1 MLSTFD
7 FPPPAAPIKVLLVDD
22 HPLLRAGL
30 ADAIAAQGDMRVV
43 AEAGSGQEAL
53 AAWASFRPDLTIM
66 DLAMPGMCGLQALQ
80 AIRASHPAARVV
92 MLTTF
97 GGDAQVR
104 RALEA
109 GACGFLLKSSLRKEL
124 VEMIRT
130 VYAGQRY
137 ISPEIA
143 QQLASHLGASQLSE
157 REIEVLRCA
166 AAGNANKRIA
176 GQLAISEETV
186 KAHMRSIL
194 AKLDAND
201 RTHAV
206 TIALRRGIITL

>member
-1 MLSTFD
+1 MSIDTL
-7 FPPPAAPIKVLLVDD
+7 PAAGAPIRVLLVDD
-22 HPLLRAGL
+22 HPMLRAGL
-30 ADAIAAQGDMRVV
+30 ADAIAGQPDMQVV
-43 AEAGSGQEAL
+43 AEAGDGREAV
-53 AAWASFRPDLTIM
+53 AAWASVRPDLAIM
-66 DLAMPGMCGLQALQ
+66 DLAMPGMCGLEALQ
-80 AIRASHPAARVV
+80 AIRAQFPAARIV

-109 GACGFLLKSSLRKEL
+109 GASGFLLKSSLRKEL
-124 VEMIRT
+124 VGMIRA
-130 VYAGQRY
+130 VHGGQRY

-143 QQLASHLGASQLSE
+143 QQLASHLGASLLSE
-157 REIEVLRCA
+157 REVEVLQCA

-176 GQLAISEETV
+176 GQLGISEETV

-194 AKLDAND
+194 SKLDAND

-206 TIALRRGIITL
+206 TIALKRGIIGL

>member
-1 MLSTFD
+1 MNIQNAPDTV
-7 FPPPAAPIKVLLVDD
+7 APIRVMLVDD
-22 HPLLRAGL
+22 HPILRGGL
-30 ADAIAAQGDMRVV
+30 AQAIANQADMRVV
-43 AEAGSGQEAL
+43 AEAGNGDEAL
-53 AAWASFRPDLTIM
+53 AAWAEARPDLTIM

-80 AIRASHPAARVV
+80 AIRARFPAARIV

-124 VEMIRT
+124 VQMIRA
-130 VYAGQRY
+130 VHAGQRY

-143 QQLASHLGASQLSE
+143 QQLASHLGASLLSE
-157 REIEVLRCA
+157 REVEVLQCA

-176 GQLAISEETV
+176 ARLAISEETV

-194 AKLDAND
+194 AKLGAND

-206 TIALRRGIITL
+206 TIALKRGIISL

>member
-1 MLSTFD
+1 MNTQTITAA
-7 FPPPAAPIKVLLVDD
+7 AAPIRVLLVDD
-22 HPLLRAGL
+22 HPMLRAGL
-30 ADAIAAQGDMRVV
+30 AQAIAGQPDMQVV
-43 AEAGSGQEAL
+43 AEAADGKEAV
-53 AAWASFRPDLTIM
+53 AAHAACRPDLTIM
-66 DLAMPGMCGLQALQ
+66 DLAMPGMCGLEALQ
-80 AIRASHPAARVV
+80 AIRARFPAARIV

-104 RALEA
+104 RALQA
-109 GACGFLLKSSLRKEL
+109 GASGFLLKSSLRKEL
-124 VEMIRT
+124 VGMIRA
-130 VYAGQRY
+130 VHGGQRY

-143 QQLASHLGASQLSE
+143 QQLASHLGASLLSE
-157 REIEVLRCA
+157 REIEVLQCA

-176 GQLAISEETV
+176 GLLAISEETV

-206 TIALRRGIITL
+206 TIALKRGIIGL

>member
-1 MLSTFD
+1 MSIPD

-30 ADAIAAQGDMRVV
+30 ADAIAGQGDMRVV
-43 AEAGSGQEAL
+43 AEAGDGQQAL
-53 AAWASFRPDLTIM
+53 AAWAASRPDVTIM
-66 DLAMPGMCGLQALQ
+66 DLAMPGMCGIEALQ
-80 AIRASHPAARVV
+80 AIRAQFPAARVV

-109 GACGFLLKSSLRKEL
+109 GASGFLLKSSLRKEL
-124 VEMIRT
+124 LQMIRA
-130 VYAGQRY
+130 VHEGQRY

-143 QQLASHLGASQLSE
+143 QQLASHLGASLLSE
-157 REIEVLRCA
+157 REVEVLRCA

-176 GQLAISEETV
+176 SLLVISEETV

-206 TIALRRGIITL
+206 TIALKRGIIAL

>member
-1 MLSTFD
+1 MSIID

-30 ADAIAAQGDMRVV
+30 ADAIAGQGDMRVV
-43 AEAGSGQEAL
+43 AEAGDGHEAV
-53 AAWASFRPDLTIM
+53 AAWAASRPDVTIM
-66 DLAMPGMCGLQALQ
+66 DLAMPGMCGLEALQ
-80 AIRASHPAARVV
+80 AIRAQFPAARVV

-109 GACGFLLKSSLRKEL
+109 GASGFLLKSSLRKEL
-124 VEMIRT
+124 VQMIRA
-130 VYAGQRY
+130 VHEGQRY

-143 QQLASHLGASQLSE
+143 QQLASHLGASLLSE
-157 REIEVLRCA
+157 REVEVLRCA

-176 GQLAISEETV
+176 TILAISEETV

-206 TIALRRGIITL
+206 TIALKRGIIAL

>member
-1 MLSTFD
+1 MSDQHFV
-7 FPPPAAPIKVLLVDD
+7 PPGGQIKVLLVDD
-22 HPLLRAGL
+22 HPMLRAGV
-30 ADAIAAQGDMRVV
+30 AEAINGQEDMRVV
-43 AEAGSGQEAL
+43 AEVGDGEEAVG
-53 AAWASFRPDLTIM
+53 AWAAHRPDVTLM
-66 DLAMPGMCGLQALQ
+66 DLAMPGLCGLKALQ
-80 AIRASHPAARVV
+80 AIRARFPSARIV

-124 VEMIRT
+124 VQMIRA
-130 VYAGQRY
+130 VHAGQRY
-137 ISPEIA
+137 VSPEIA
-143 QQLASHLGASQLSE
+143 QQLASHLGASLLSE
-157 REIEVLRCA
+157 REVEVLRCA

-176 GQLAISEETV
+176 GHLAISEETV

-206 TIALRRGIITL
+206 TIALKRGIIGL

>member
-1 MLSTFD
+1 MNIQTN
-7 FPPPAAPIKVLLVDD
+7 PVTAAPIRVLLVDD

-30 ADAIAAQGDMRVV
+30 ADTIAGQADMQVV
-43 AEAGSGQEAL
+43 AEAADGRAAV
-53 AAWASFRPDLTIM
+53 AAWAANRPDLTIM

-80 AIRASHPAARVV
+80 AIRAQFPAARVV

-97 GGDAQVR
+97 GGDVQVR
-104 RALEA
+104 RAIEA

-124 VEMIRT
+124 VEMIRC
-130 VYAGQRY
+130 VHGGQRY

-143 QQLASHLGASQLSE
+143 QQLACHLGASLLSE
-157 REIEVLRCA
+157 REVEVLQCA

-176 GQLAISEETV
+176 AQLAISEETV

-194 AKLDAND
+194 AKLNAND

-206 TIALRRGIITL
+206 TIALKRGMIGL

>member
-1 MLSTFD
+1 MNTQTIPD
-7 FPPPAAPIKVLLVDD
+7 TAAPIRVLLVDD
-22 HPLLRAGL
+22 HPMLRAGL
-30 ADAIAAQGDMRVV
+30 ADAIAGQPDMQVV
-43 AEAGSGQEAL
+43 AEAGDGQQAL
-53 AAWASFRPDLTIM
+53 AAWAAVRPDLAIM
-66 DLAMPGMCGLQALQ
+66 DLAMPGMCGLEALQ
-80 AIRASHPAARVV
+80 AIRAQFPAARIV

-104 RALEA
+104 RALQA
-109 GACGFLLKSSLRKEL
+109 GASGFLLKSSLRKEL
-124 VEMIRT
+124 VGMIRA
-130 VYAGQRY
+130 VHGGQRY

-143 QQLASHLGASQLSE
+143 QQLASHLGAGLLSE
-157 REIEVLRCA
+157 REVEVLQCA

-176 GQLAISEETV
+176 GLLAISEETV

-206 TIALRRGIITL
+206 TIALKRGIITL

>member
-1 MLSTFD
+1 MSIID

-30 ADAIAAQGDMRVV
+30 AEAIAGQGDMRVV
-43 AEAGSGQEAL
+43 AEAGDGHEAL
-53 AAWASFRPDLTIM
+53 AAWEASRPDVTIM
-66 DLAMPGMCGLQALQ
+66 DLAMPGMCGVEALQ
-80 AIRASHPAARVV
+80 SIRARFPAARIV

-124 VEMIRT
+124 VQMIRT
-130 VYAGQRY
+130 VHEGQRY

-143 QQLASHLGASQLSE
+143 QQLASHLGASLLSE
-157 REIEVLRCA
+157 REVEVLRCA

-176 GQLAISEETV
+176 SQLAISEETV

-194 AKLDAND
+194 AKLGAND

-206 TIALRRGIITL
+206 TIALKRGIIAL

>member
-1 MLSTFD
+1 LSKLD
-7 FPPPAAPIKVLLVDD
+7 FPPPAAPIRVMLVDD

-30 ADAIAAQGDMRVV
+30 AEAIAGQGDMRVV
-43 AEAGSGQEAL
+43 AEAGNGQEAL
-53 AAWASFRPDLTIM
+53 AAWAACRPDLTIM
-66 DLAMPGMCGLQALQ
+66 DLAMPGMCGLEALQ
-80 AIRASHPAARVV
+80 AIRAQAPAARVV

-104 RALEA
+104 RAMAA
-109 GACGFLLKSSLRKEL
+109 GASGFLLKSSLRKEL
-124 VEMIRT
+124 VEMIRA
-130 VYAGQRY
+130 VHAGQRY

-143 QQLASHLGASQLSE
+143 QQLASHLGASLLSE
-157 REIEVLRCA
+157 REVEVLRCA
-166 AAGNANKRIA
+166 ADGNANKRIA
-176 GQLAISEETV
+176 TLLDISEETV

-206 TIALRRGIITL
+206 TIALKRGIIGL

>member
-1 MLSTFD
+1 MSIDTI
-7 FPPPAAPIKVLLVDD
+7 PAAGAPIRVLLVDD
-22 HPLLRAGL
+22 HPMLRAGL
-30 ADAIAAQGDMRVV
+30 ADAIAGQPDMQVV
-43 AEAGSGQEAL
+43 AEAGDGREAV
-53 AAWASFRPDLTIM
+53 AAWASVRPDLAIM
-66 DLAMPGMCGLQALQ
+66 DLAMPGMCGLEALQ
-80 AIRASHPAARVV
+80 AIRAQFPAARIV

-109 GACGFLLKSSLRKEL
+109 GASGFLLKSSLRKEL
-124 VEMIRT
+124 VGMIRA
-130 VYAGQRY
+130 VHGGQRY

-143 QQLASHLGASQLSE
+143 QQLASHLGASLLSE
-157 REIEVLRCA
+157 REVEVLQCA

-176 GQLAISEETV
+176 SQLGISEETV

-194 AKLDAND
+194 SKLDAND

-206 TIALRRGIITL
+206 TIALKRGIIGL

>member
-1 MLSTFD
+1 LLSITD

-22 HPLLRAGL
+22 HPLLRTGL
-30 ADAIAAQGDMRVV
+30 AQAIAGQGDMQVV
-43 AEAGSGQEAL
+43 AEAGNGHEAV
-53 AAWASFRPDLTIM
+53 AAWAASRPDVTIM

-80 AIRASHPAARVV
+80 AIRAQSPAARVV

-124 VEMIRT
+124 VAMIRT
-130 VYAGQRY
+130 VHAGQRY
-137 ISPEIA
+137 VSPEIA
-143 QQLASHLGASQLSE
+143 QQLASHLGASLLSE
-157 REIEVLRCA
+157 REVEVLQCA

-176 GQLAISEETV
+176 SQLGISEETV

-206 TIALRRGIITL
+206 TIALKRGMITL

>member
-1 MLSTFD
+1 MSTLD

-30 ADAIAAQGDMRVV
+30 ADAIAGQGDMRVV
-43 AEAGSGQEAL
+43 AEAGNGHEAV
-53 AAWASFRPDLTIM
+53 AAWQAFRPDLAIM
-66 DLAMPGMCGLQALQ
+66 DLAMPGMGGLEALA
-80 AIRASHPAARVV
+80 AIRAQFPAARIA

-104 RALEA
+104 RAMEA
-109 GACGFLLKSSLRKEL
+109 GACGFLLKSSVRKEL
-124 VEMIRT
+124 VDMIRA
-130 VYAGQRY
+130 VVAGQRY

-157 REIEVLRCA
+157 REIEVLQCA

-176 GQLAISEETV
+176 AQLAISEETV

-194 AKLDAND
+194 AKLGAND

-206 TIALRRGIITL
+206 TIALKRGMIGL

>member
-1 MLSTFD
+1 MSSLD

-22 HPLLRAGL
+22 HPMLRAGL
-30 ADAIAAQGDMRVV
+30 AEAIAGQGDMRVV
-43 AEAGSGQEAL
+43 AEAGNGPEAV
-53 AAWASFRPDLTIM
+53 AAWAACRPDLTIM
-66 DLAMPGMCGLQALQ
+66 DLAMPGMSGLEALQ
-80 AIRASHPAARVV
+80 AIRVQFPAARIV

-104 RALEA
+104 RAMEA

-124 VEMIRT
+124 VQMIRT
-130 VYAGQRY
+130 VHAGQRY

-143 QQLASHLGASQLSE
+143 QQLASHLGAALLSE
-157 REIEVLRCA
+157 REVEVLQCA

-176 GQLAISEETV
+176 ARLDISEETV

-194 AKLDAND
+194 AKLGAND

-206 TIALRRGIITL
+206 TIALKRGIIAL